1 MKRNTK
7 IALFAGGVAVLSAA
21 ATAVISQVI
30 TKMLVGEALDR
41 NEPDIMKKA
50 NVNISGGSGDFE
62 REIELSKERA
72 KELEENENIERVE
85 IKSHD
90 GIKLVGHLYPAENA
104 KRIIIAVHG
113 WRSKWS
119 ADFSLISSFWH
130 DNGCT
135 VLLIEQR
142 GQGDS
147 EGDTMGFG
155 LTERYDCLDWIDYI
169 EQINEYNLPIYLAG
183 LSMGATTVLMASG
196 LALPE
201 NVHGIMADC
210 GFTSPKAIWKH
221 VAEDNLH
228 LSYKIREKQIDLLC
242 RQKTNFGSEDGST
255 LMALAENTVP
265 VLFVHG
271 ANDTF
276 VPVEM
281 TYENYK
287 ACIAPKRILIVPGA
301 EHALSYIVDTESYQA
316 IVKDFWKEHD

>member
-7 IALFAGGVAVLSAA
+7 IALIVGGVAAVSAA
-21 ATAVISQVI
+21 ASAVISQLI
-30 TKMLVGEALDR
+30 TKTLIKEALDR
-41 NEPDIMKKA
+41 EEPELLKKA
-50 NVNISGGSGDFE
+50 NVNISGGSGNYE
-62 REIELSKERA
+62 REIKLARERA
-72 KELEENENIERVE
+72 KELENNEIIKRIEIR
-85 IKSHD
+85 SHD

-104 KRIIIAVHG
+104 KRLVVAVHG
-113 WRSKWS
+113 WRSRWS
-119 ADFSLISSFWH
+119 SDFSLISSFWH

-135 VLLIEQR
+135 VLFIEQR

-147 EGDTMGFG
+147 DGDTMGFG

-169 EQINEYNLPIYLAG
+169 EQINENNLPIYLAG

-255 LMALAENTVP
+255 LTALAENTVP
-265 VLFVHG
+265 VLFIHG
-271 ANDTF
+271 AADSF

-316 IVKDFWKEHD
+316 IVKDFWREHD